1 MPAMHYTVRWPD
13 ATESTCYSPSLVI
26 QDFFQPGQDY
36 PLDDFLRRAREATG
50 IASDRVRAK
59 FGFACSMA
67 ADQLADIEARASAF
81 THTPDAQVHVVA
93 FDTGT
98 PGATS

>member
-1 MPAMHYTVRWPD
+1 MPAMHYTIRWPD

-26 QDFFQPGQDY
+26 RDFFQPGQSY
-36 PLDDFLRRAREATG
+36 PLDDFLSRVREATT

-67 ADQLADIEARASAF
+67 ADQLVTIEARASAF
-81 THTPDAQVHVVA
+81 ADTPGAQVRVVA
-93 FDTGT
+93 FDTE
-98 PGATS
+98 AA